1 MDIAT
6 IYKPLGQYS
15 IDELRSVIL
24 SQPDEA
30 WSEQTLRQNTYE
42 VHKDTTSIV
51 MLFCDESWPDGKVHK
66 DKGWSRLADAATPV
80 IDAILQQHYQP
91 GGMVIRAMAA
101 KLKPQGQIH
110 PHTDSLHS
118 FHLGHRIHVPITT
131 NPAVR
136 FTIDG
141 KPFPFAVGQAYEIN
155 NQKRDY
161 IKIIP
166 GMAFGTGSHE
176 TTQLV
181 ITNMIKYINCEY
193 TAWMQ
198 NVLNVKEL
206 QFWMMMLLE

>member
-1 MDIAT
+1 MDINTAH
-6 IYKPLGQYS
+6 KWLGHYS
-15 IDELRSVIL
+15 VDALRAAIL
-24 SQPDEA
+24 GQPDEA

-155 NQKRDY
+155 NQKKHSVMNLGDEDRISFIFDY
-161 IKIIP
+161 VP
-166 GMAFGTGSHE
+166 AENLLSA
-176 TTQLV
+176 TQHSPKL
-181 ITNMIKYINCEY
+181 
-193 TAWMQ
+193 
-198 NVLNVKEL
+198 
-206 QFWMMMLLE
+206 